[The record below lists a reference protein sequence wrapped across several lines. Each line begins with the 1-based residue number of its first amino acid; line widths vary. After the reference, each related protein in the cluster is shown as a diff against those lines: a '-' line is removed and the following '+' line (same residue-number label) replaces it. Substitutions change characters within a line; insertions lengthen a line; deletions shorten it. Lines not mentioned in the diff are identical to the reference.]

1 MEDMEQCS
9 MFDFPLVQEVQF
21 LQHPAN
27 IYAPLPV
34 YMKKEQ
40 EQLLKLLSKIKV
52 KKNHTFLVV
61 YECEYCDGSAGSAA
75 RENDWEG
82 ALEGLKGELVEQS
95 DVFGKS

>member
-1 MEDMEQCS
+1 
-9 MFDFPLVQEVQF
+9 
-21 LQHPAN
+21 
-27 IYAPLPV
+27 
-34 YMKKEQ
+34 
-40 EQLLKLLSKIKV
+40 LLSKIKV